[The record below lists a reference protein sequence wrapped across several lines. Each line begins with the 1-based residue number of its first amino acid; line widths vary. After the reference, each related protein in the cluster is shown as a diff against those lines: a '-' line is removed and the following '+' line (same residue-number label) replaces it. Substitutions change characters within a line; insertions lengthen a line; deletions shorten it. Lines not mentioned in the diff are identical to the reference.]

1 MNKALSAYQNNHL
14 MIVLFLESDYKTS
27 HRNTGNDRFPY
38 SRSLSGTEEKACRGI
53 CEGINRPR
61 GTAHELRGADKV
73 LHGVHKEQT

>member
-1 MNKALSAYQNNHL
+1 MSAKPDSERKEYFECI
-14 MIVLFLESDYKTS
+14 MGLFDAYNSIPLI
-27 HRNTGNDRFPY
+27 RP
-38 SRSLSGTEEKACRGI
+38 LSGTEEKACRCI